1 MQKKKTSTGGNLG
14 FHPQKPYNQLP
25 LLPPKKEIETK
36 AILKKAIGAG
46 RALAELKGIG
56 ATIPNQ
62 SILINSIVLQ
72 EAKSSS
78 EIENL
83 VTTNDALF
91 KAFSAQSPQVDAAT
105 KEVLRY
111 REALWEGVS
120 TLKKRPVITTNLL
133 IKLVQIIKQ
142 NQAGIRNA
150 PGTAIANVT
159 TGKIIYTPPEGEA
172 TIRDKLKNSECETL

>member
-1 MQKKKTSTGGNLG
+1 M
-14 FHPQKPYNQLP
+14 
-25 LLPPKKEIETK
+25 
-36 AILKKAIGAG
+36 
-46 RALAELKGIG
+46 
-56 ATIPNQ
+56 
-62 SILINSIVLQ
+62 
-72 EAKSSS
+72 
-78 EIENL
+78 
-83 VTTNDALF
+83 F
-91 KAFSAQSPQVDAAT
+91 KAFSSQSPQVDAAT

-111 REALWEGVS
+111 REALWEGVN